1 MVWIVI
7 VMWFVQNKYA
17 YLDLYRMWDY
27 QAMYICG
34 PVINGYNMC
43 EVKIWVVS
51 TVCGLGMS
59 GYCAVWGLYASGY
72 DTVGESRYEWL

>member
-1 MVWIVI
+1 VWG
-7 VMWFVQNKYA
+7 Q
-17 YLDLYRMWDY
+17 DLS
-27 QAMYICG
+27 
-34 PVINGYNMC
+34 GY
-43 EVKIWVVS
+43 S